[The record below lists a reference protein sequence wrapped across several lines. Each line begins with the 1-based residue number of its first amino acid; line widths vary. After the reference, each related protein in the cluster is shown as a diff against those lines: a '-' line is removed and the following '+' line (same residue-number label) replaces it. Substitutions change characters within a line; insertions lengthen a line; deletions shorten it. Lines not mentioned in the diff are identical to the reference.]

1 MFCKYSIEDIKLD
14 NLGWNKRICTIL
26 NEICPFQ
33 YKCNQI
39 NNWRNY
45 DNLEKKCTIYNKERE
60 KEYMKQGKYKVLYEN
75 RGKLY
80 IEFDSETSIVVP
92 NPFDKEDIPKGVDLV
107 KVNNE
112 YFVDGFE
119 PKKKEMFSDVVELKV
134 EPKKNYNKKE
144 TQK

>member
-80 IEFDSETSIVVP
+80 IELNSETSIVVP

-107 KVNNE
+107 KVDNE

>member
-45 DNLEKKCTIYNKERE
+45 DSLEKKCTIYNKERE

-80 IEFDSETSIVVP
+80 IELDSETSIVVP
-92 NPFDKEDIPKGVDLV
+92 NPFKEDIPKGVNLV
-107 KVNNE
+107 KVNDE
-112 YFVDGFE
+112 YFVEGFE

>member
-80 IEFDSETSIVVP
+80 IELDSETSIVVP
-92 NPFDKEDIPKGVDLV
+92 NPFKEDIPKGVDLV
-107 KVNNE
+107 KVDNE

>member
-80 IEFDSETSIVVP
+80 IELNSETSIVVP
-92 NPFDKEDIPKGVDLV
+92 NPFKDDIPKGVDLV
-107 KVNNE
+107 KVNDE
-112 YFVDGFE
+112 YFVEGFE

>member
-45 DNLEKKCTIYNKERE
+45 DNLEKKCTIYNNERE

-80 IEFDSETSIVVP
+80 IELDSETSIVVP
-92 NPFDKEDIPKGVDLV
+92 NPFEDDIPKGVDLV
-107 KVNNE
+107 KVDSE
-112 YFVDGFE
+112 YFVEGFE

-134 EPKKNYNKKE
+134 ETKKNYNKKE

>member
-80 IEFDSETSIVVP
+80 IELDSETSIVVP
-92 NPFDKEDIPKGVDLV
+92 NPFKEDIPKGVDLV
-107 KVNNE
+107 KVDNE

-119 PKKKEMFSDVVELKV
+119 PKKKEMFSDVVELNV